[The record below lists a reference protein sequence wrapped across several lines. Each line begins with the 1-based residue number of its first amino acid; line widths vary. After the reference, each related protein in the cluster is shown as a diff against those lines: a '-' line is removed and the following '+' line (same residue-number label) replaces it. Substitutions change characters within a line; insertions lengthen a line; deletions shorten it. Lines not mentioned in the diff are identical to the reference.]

1 MLTKIIITGA
11 VAAGVLSAGSVAA
24 AHAATVTVA
33 KPTSGCHAHQDKASK
48 SWACVT
54 PGAHCTTA
62 AHGKTGTAAKG
73 SQQYRCIKYSDG
85 KWRWF
90 KA

>member
-1 MLTKIIITGA
+1 MLKKITIAGA
-11 VAAGVLSAGSVAA
+11 VAAGVLSAGSVLS

-33 KPTSGCHAHQDKASK
+33 VAKPKSRCHLHKAGTTWS
-48 SWACVT
+48 CVT

-62 AHGKTGTAAKG
+62 AHGQSGTASTGT
-73 SQQYRCIKYSDG
+73 QQYRCIKYSDG

>member
-1 MLTKIIITGA
+1 MLKKITVVGA
-11 VAAGVLSAGSVAA
+11 VAAVMLSAGSVAA
-24 AHAATVTVA
+24 AHAATVTVT
-33 KPTSGCHAHQDKASK
+33 KPTSTCHAHQDKAGK
-48 SWACVT
+48 SWMCVA

-62 AHGKTGTAAKG
+62 AHGKTGTPAKG
-73 SQQYRCIKYSDG
+73 SLQYRCIKYSDG